1 MSSSFI
7 SRDAKNRHHNGR
19 NLFNLHKLMNHSEP
33 IVWLRLVDI
42 AFLMLMRCGWV
53 CFLVWNNCRYIR
65 RGILTWLNQLCVF
78 NSIKYA
84 LIYPCWWFWRQTHV
98 TRRLPVGS
106 MGEELEIYQCYLLLF
121 NPSLNYVLSE
131 SLFFFWEGEG
141 VLLLIFLYITF
152 LHFVDF
158 M

>member
-98 TRRLPVGS
+98 TRRLLVGS
-106 MGEELEIYQCYLLLF
+106 GNIPVLF
-121 NPSLNYVLSE
+121 TIIKSVPQLCFIWE
-131 SLFFFWEGEG
+131 FDFFWGG
-141 VLLLIFLYITF
+141 GGFIIIFFIYNFFCTS
-152 LHFVDF
+152 
-158 M
+158 